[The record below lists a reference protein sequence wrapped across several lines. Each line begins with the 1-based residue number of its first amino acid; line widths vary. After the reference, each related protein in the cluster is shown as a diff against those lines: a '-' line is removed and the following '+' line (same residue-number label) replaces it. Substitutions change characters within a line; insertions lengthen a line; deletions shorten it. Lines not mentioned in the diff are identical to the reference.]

1 MRRPLTVAMTPCSL
15 VGEGIAQGG
24 GDGVRRVALDMG
36 SQVQKFFFV
45 NDFRMDRRH
54 FEDTF
59 RKGAGLVEND
69 RLHAA
74 EGVHEVGS
82 LDEDTLAGS
91 PADTAEER
99 ERDGDHEGAGAGHH
113 QEHQRPVDPG
123 GPLARDEGR
132 DEGERDGQAH
142 DDGRIDFR
150 ELRDEALALGLMF
163 SCVLYEIQDLGC
175 GGFAED
181 LGCFHA
187 KDAGEIDTAGEDLVL
202 RVYGSRDGLA
212 RERHGVQGGVP
223 FQDDAVH
230 RHFLTGLDDND
241 FALLDGF
248 GGHGFEVA
256 VPLHMGR
263 IRTDVH
269 EVGDRLPAPAFR
281 NPFEQ
286 FTHLEEQHH
295 EHRLRELRLR
305 PRQEADDER
314 PQRGDGHEEVLVQRL
329 PMGQCLDRLLDGLPS
344 HDEVRNEVN
353 EQVSPCGP
361 IGSLLDDDGRNEQ
374 HGRSGNLD
382 QRLLRLAL
390 LLVMMVVM
398 MTFVGVFVVVAV
410 LVVAVAVGMLVMVLV
425 LFVMMVFVYH
435 GFSYFHDAKIH
446 PPPCNRVAID
456 TVFLSSLAFKHL

>member
-1 MRRPLTVAMTPCSL
+1 M
-15 VGEGIAQGG
+15 
-24 GDGVRRVALDMG
+24 
-36 SQVQKFFFV
+36 
-45 NDFRMDRRH
+45 H
-54 FEDTF
+54 
-59 RKGAGLVEND
+59 
-69 RLHAA
+69 
-74 EGVHEVGS
+74 
-82 LDEDTLAGS
+82 
-91 PADTAEER
+91 
-99 ERDGDHEGAGAGHH
+99 
-113 QEHQRPVDPG
+113 
-123 GPLARDEGR
+123 
-132 DEGERDGQAH
+132 
-142 DDGRIDFR
+142 
-150 ELRDEALALGLMF
+150 
-163 SCVLYEIQDLGC
+163 
-175 GGFAED
+175 
-181 LGCFHA
+181 
-187 KDAGEIDTAGEDLVL
+187 
-202 RVYGSRDGLA
+202 GSRDGLA

-230 RHFLTGLDDND
+230 GHFLTGLDDND
-241 FALLDGF
+241 FALIDGL

-263 IRTDVH
+263 IRADVH
-269 EVGDRLPAPAFR
+269 EVGNRLPAPAFR
-281 NPFEQ
+281 DPFEQ

-390 LLVMMVVM
+390 LLFVMVMMVM
-398 MTFVGVFVVVAV
+398 AFVVVFIV
-410 LVVAVAVGMLVMVLV
+410 VVVVAVAVDMLVMVLV

-456 TVFLSSLAFKHL
+456 TVFLSSLAFRHL